1 MIEQTRPKV
10 LDNFFIIRLFLN
22 VLFYKPEKETPHNS
36 SDGEHSVNGE
46 QNYLAEKRDLEER
59 GLLAVTLK
67 PDDPVIVHNSR
78 KVSNW

>member
-1 MIEQTRPKV
+1 M
-10 LDNFFIIRLFLN
+10 FFY
-22 VLFYKPEKETPHNS
+22 YKPEKETPHNS

-46 QNYLAEKRDLEER
+46 QNDLAEKRDLEEG